1 MSVMSFGKVWKKKV
15 VKLVEMLTNQGV
27 GRSVVEVKA

>member
-15 VKLVEMLTNQGV
+15 VKLVEMLTNQSV
-27 GRSVVEVKA
+27 GRSVAEVKT

>member
-27 GRSVVEVKA
+27 SRSVAEVKA